1 MIIEVYEKKQ
11 LGKNSGG
18 PKNIDMLYSKEELQ
32 DDFSKMKI
40 ISLEKKIITLNESEH
55 HKGEAVVL
63 RLIAV
68 KP

>member
-1 MIIEVYEKKQ
+1 
-11 LGKNSGG
+11 
-18 PKNIDMLYSKEELQ
+18 MLYSKEELKN
-32 DDFSKMKI
+32 DFINMKI
-40 ISLEKKIITLNESEH
+40 IELEKKIINLNESEQ

>member
-1 MIIEVYEKKQ
+1 
-11 LGKNSGG
+11 
-18 PKNIDMLYSKEELQ
+18 MLYSKEELKE
-32 DDFSKMKI
+32 DFNLMEI
-40 ISLEKKIITLNESEH
+40 NLLEKKRIHLNESHH